1 MQTLKIDIED
11 NKVDILLNLI
21 KNLKEDVI
29 KGYTL
34 TPSNDKRIEEDPYY
48 YERQKDLEEL
58 RKDIKKGNMKTYDF
72 DKSMD
77 ELINELES

>member
-21 KNLKEDVI
+21 QNLKEDVI

-34 TPSNDKRIEEDPYY
+34 TPSTNKENEDPYY
-48 YERQKDLEEL
+48 YERQKDLQVL
-58 RKDIKKGNMKTYDF
+58 DKQIQDGKIQTYDF
-72 DKSMD
+72 ETSMD
-77 ELINELES
+77 ELIKELEA

>member
-1 MQTLKIDIED
+1 MQTLKIDIDD

-34 TPSNDKRIEEDPYY
+34 TPVNDKIKEDPYY
-48 YERQKDLEEL
+48 YERQKDLQDL
-58 RKDIKKGNMKTYDF
+58 DKDIQNGNIQTYDF
-72 DKSMD
+72 ETSMD
-77 ELINELES
+77 ELIKELES